1 MEVERVVRTCEG
13 DDPLEVVVVPSFL
26 DGVPERER
34 GLALA
39 FFDVVFLTPQGTAR
53 HGKIVRRRRRG
64 GGWFF
69 FASGQ
74 CVVRRPWISDY
85 SIWGGAPL
93 LRKRALFYVE
103 RIRSPVTKSSDVY
116 FYDTTNTQTVDC
128 NISDCIFLTIKIYR

>member
-1 MEVERVVRTCEG
+1 MFHLVVNLIHQRIPIGQLLATFLKVRAVHDVVQEHRMEVERVVRTCEG

-85 SIWGGAPL
+85 DTLFGAEPP
-93 LRKRALFYVE
+93 F
-103 RIRSPVTKSSDVY
+103 
-116 FYDTTNTQTVDC
+116 
-128 NISDCIFLTIKIYR
+128 